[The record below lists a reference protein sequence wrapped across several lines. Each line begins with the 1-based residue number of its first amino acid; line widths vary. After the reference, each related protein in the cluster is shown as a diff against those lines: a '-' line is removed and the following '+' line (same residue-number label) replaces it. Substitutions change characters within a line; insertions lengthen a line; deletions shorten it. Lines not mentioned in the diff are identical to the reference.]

1 MYLFN
6 FLPLNFQV
14 RSYGGVVGGAM
25 VLGKLQ
31 CWGALLTYF
40 IVAQGQTVLAVFAG
54 GDYLD
59 IFLPSIIS
67 LFFSLNIFYFNKI

>member
-1 MYLFN
+1 
-6 FLPLNFQV
+6 
-14 RSYGGVVGGAM
+14 M

-31 CWGALLTYF
+31 YWGALLTCF
-40 IVAQGQTVLAVFAG
+40 IVAQGHTVLAVCAG
-54 GDYLD
+54 VDYLD